1 MIIQVI
7 ATKHPQNH
15 PLIAQQVG
23 AWKDVDQVHVGET
36 CVIII
41 TAYRKGLSAAVTLHR
56 LRGYL
61 NLEVYQL

>member
-15 PLIAQQVG
+15 KLIARQAG
-23 AWKDVDQVHVGET
+23 AWKDVEEVHVGET

-56 LRGYL
+56 LRGFL
-61 NLEVYQL
+61 NIEVYRL

>member
-7 ATKHPQNH
+7 SAKHPANH
-15 PLIAQQVG
+15 PLIAQQAG
-23 AWKDVDQVHVGET
+23 AWKDVEEVHVGET

-41 TAYRKGLSAAVTLHR
+41 TVQRKGLSAAVALHR